1 MFTFR
6 TRNLNHMLL
15 SGVPHTLKFSLK
27 VIFILVCVRSL
38 DGQLKCFDVPDLVEK
53 SKIIQKRTKRI
64 MAKIKKISL
73 KPSSAL
79 DGAKKLG
86 SSKIKPKQRVA
97 SFKKALRNSKVK
109 LKSQKSKIL

>member
-1 MFTFR
+1 M
-6 TRNLNHMLL
+6 
-15 SGVPHTLKFSLK
+15 
-27 VIFILVCVRSL
+27 
-38 DGQLKCFDVPDLVEK
+38 KCFEVPELMEK

-86 SSKIKPKQRVA
+86 SAKIKPKQRVQ
-97 SFKKALRNSKVK
+97 SFKKALRNSKAK
-109 LKSQKSKIL
+109 LKSKKSTIL

>member
-1 MFTFR
+1 M
-6 TRNLNHMLL
+6 
-15 SGVPHTLKFSLK
+15 
-27 VIFILVCVRSL
+27 CVRSL

-86 SSKIKPKQRVA
+86 SSKIKPKQRIHH
-97 SFKKALRNSKVK
+97 SKKLYGT
-109 LKSQKSKIL
+109 QK